1 MSLVMNGKGGV
12 QMDRNNY
19 CGTCKYHR
27 IDKNS
32 GDWICTNP
40 ESEYFA
46 DYTDY
51 ADWCEEWEEK

>member
-1 MSLVMNGKGGV
+1 
-12 QMDRNNY
+12 MDRINY

-27 IDKNS
+27 TDKNS

-46 DYTDY
+46 DYTEY